1 MTLAPEGRKL
11 LRVEQRNS
19 AVPVERKPE
28 WIKAKVQMGP
38 ESVQLKNLVKKEG
51 LHTVCEEA
59 GCPNIFECW
68 EDKEA
73 TFLIDGS
80 ECTCRCDFC
89 QIDTGKPS
97 PVDVFEPTKVARLG
111 PGHAAGYATVTDGAF
126 EGEPVHDCCE
136 EARVSPVPASASIVS
151 FAALRTA
158 LPRRSARTR
167 VYAIHRGV
175 GDPQKRHGQ
184 CGEAVTG
191 DTRAQR
197 SLIGR
202 PGVRRSDAK
211 RGRRLRPRP

>member
-38 ESVQLKNLVKKEG
+38 EFVQLKNLVKKEG

-73 TFLIDGS
+73 TFLIGGS
-80 ECTCRCDFC
+80 ECTRRCDFC

-97 PVDVFEPTKVARLG
+97 PVDMFEPTKVARSVQAMQLRYLQTLSDI
-111 PGHAAGYATVTDGAF
+111 AGEKNST
-126 EGEPVHDCCE
+126 
-136 EARVSPVPASASIVS
+136 IV
-151 FAALRTA
+151 FP
-158 LPRRSARTR
+158 LPM
-167 VYAIHRGV
+167 
-175 GDPQKRHGQ
+175 D
-184 CGEAVTG
+184 
-191 DTRAQR
+191 
-197 SLIGR
+197 LITPLLKKLDR
-202 PGVRRSDAK
+202 E
-211 RGRRLRPRP
+211 